1 MSVPNKLLIE
11 GEEIIL
17 SMRTH
22 AKALIMPA
30 VVLIVLAALGGFLH
44 AILPE
49 SSVQGWVRLAIW
61 VAVGLGMFW
70 WAVAPFVRWLTTEY
84 TITSKR
90 VLLTTGVFTRSGR
103 AIPLHRIN
111 DVTFEKQLLDR
122 MLGCGTLVVSDA
134 TEQTGM
140 RLADVPRV
148 EWVHRQLTDLV
159 FGRQEGA
166 DDDGTREPGR

>member
-1 MSVPNKLLIE
+1 MSVPRKLLVD

-49 SSVQGWVRLAIW
+49 SSIQGWVRLAIW
-61 VAVGLGMFW
+61 IAVALGMLV
-70 WAVAPFVRWLTTEY
+70 WAIAPFIRWLTTEY

-90 VLLTTGVFTRSGR
+90 VLLTTGVFTRTGR

-111 DVTFEKQLLDR
+111 DVTFEKHLLDR
-122 MLGCGTLVVSDA
+122 MLGCGTLVISDA

-140 RLADVPRV
+140 RLSDVPRV
-148 EWVHRQLTDLV
+148 EFVHRQLTDLV